1 MKNNSYKLSELISGK
16 DAYYKQKTPLKIKK
30 KFKLI
35 NHVTH
40 AFNIYYMNIIRHDI
54 YVVFKI

>member
-35 NHVTH
+35 NLHFKMKTH
-40 AFNIYYMNIIRHDI
+40 LIIWHW
-54 YVVFKI
+54 

>member
-30 KFKLI
+30 KFKGTSI
-35 NHVTH
+35 N
-40 AFNIYYMNIIRHDI
+40 
-54 YVVFKI
+54 